1 MIPFCRRLREQDS
14 GAAAARAEAAGARP
28 AAESGQGGY
37 LLSVICIIYLIYV
50 FIYIST
56 YLGAAGGGGQAAE
69 AGGGLCLH
77 ERNHAEGDGA
87 AGPESPGGG

>member
-1 MIPFCRRLREQDS
+1 MIS
-14 GAAAARAEAAGARP
+14 
-28 AAESGQGGY
+28 
-37 LLSVICIIYLIYV
+37 IYL
-50 FIYIST
+50 ST

-77 ERNHAEGDGA
+77 ERNHAEGDWA

>member
-1 MIPFCRRLREQDS
+1 MISMCL
-14 GAAAARAEAAGARP
+14 
-28 AAESGQGGY
+28 
-37 LLSVICIIYLIYV
+37 
-50 FIYIST
+50 ST

-87 AGPESPGGG
+87 GRQKSAGGRSVL